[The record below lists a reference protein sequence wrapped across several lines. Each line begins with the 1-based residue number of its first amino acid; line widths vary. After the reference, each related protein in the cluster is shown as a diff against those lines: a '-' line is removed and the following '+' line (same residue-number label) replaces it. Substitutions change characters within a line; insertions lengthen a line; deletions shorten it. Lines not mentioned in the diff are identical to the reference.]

1 MSTIARR
8 ALGAARASLRA
19 LAPMPNPP
27 GAIPSCWAPWTRTP
41 PTPTLRLLSPT
52 REYFAGHP
60 QIRNADGQD
69 MAQIRAGVR
78 LRKALC
84 AVMTHPTMHHRFEDT
99 GVTILEVRM
108 ARDFKLA
115 HVRWTVADGGDR
127 REAARALR
135 ANATKLRTLAA
146 RMLRSKHTPRL
157 EFVDDERRS
166 AAEAELDLAFARA
179 ERRERKTARRVA
191 ELAEEEAAVE
201 AARAAGTYVP
211 GKYEVLRAE
220 AEAAAAARAAAAA
233 DDRRMGYAFEDYDGG
248 AYRSDFVDD
257 DDLDDVDLHDYAE
270 SEETDE
276 SERDVVG
283 SNPDVGDDATE
294 AWRRKVRDA
303 ADALRAAE
311 AELAALDASD
321 DGDDAAA
328 YDWSDDAD
336 VDDAEDDVDFDALV
350 DDIVEEMEAED
361 AAASGG
367 DWNASDPLDRISRA
381 AAAARDDFDDL
392 DGDFDDDFVDGDEFD
407 DEDDDEVDDFDFDK
421 FDEGERAREER
432 LRRRR

>member
-19 LAPMPNPP
+19 FAPRLDPP
-27 GAIPSCWAPWTRTP
+27 DAIPSCWAPWTRTP
-41 PTPTLRLLSPT
+41 PTSTLRLLPPT

-84 AVMTHPTMHHRFEDT
+84 AVMTHPSMHHRFEDT

-135 ANATKLRTLAA
+135 ANATKLRSLAA

-166 AAEAELDLAFARA
+166 AAELELDRAFARA
-179 ERRERKTARRVA
+179 ERRERETARRVA
-191 ELAEEEAAVE
+191 ELAEEEAAVD
-201 AARAAGTYVP
+201 AAKAAGTYVP
-211 GKYEVLRAE
+211 GKYEALRAE
-220 AEAAAAARAAAAA
+220 GEEAAAARAAAAA
-233 DDRRMGYAFEDYDGG
+233 ADDRRLGYAFEEYDGG
-248 AYRSDFVDD
+248 AYRSDFVYDD
-257 DDLDDVDLHDYAE
+257 DDLDDADLHDYAE
-270 SEETDE
+270 SEDHGE
-276 SERDVVG
+276 SQPRVVG
-283 SNPDVGDDATE
+283 SNPDADDDAAE

-311 AELAALDASD
+311 AEFAALDASD
-321 DGDDAAA
+321 DGDDADVYGA
-328 YDWSDDAD
+328 DDD
-336 VDDAEDDVDFDALV
+336 MDFDALV

-361 AAASGG
+361 AAASA
-367 DWNASDPLDRISRA
+367 DWNASDPRDGISRA
-381 AAAARDDFDDL
+381 AAAAREADDDFDS
-392 DGDFDDDFVDGDEFD
+392 DGDFVEGDEFD

-432 LRRRR
+432 SRRRR